1 MEGAHKIWLRRLG
14 KRPDKGNAGKQE
26 IYDVKCAFL
35 DRLKEVNP
43 EIFAGEYGAT
53 LSRHELEILLEKFKT
68 KSGLLHAGL
77 RIFVSRALTKGKE
90 RLGWQVSIPAIL
102 FDLPRE
108 KARFTPESF
117 LNLQKIRRVEQ
128 AMLSVRDENPP
139 GALKLRVGQLLLSAV
154 VFGGLVHREWLHPW
168 ISALFERVRIGEG
181 VLWLDMELVWQYER
195 EASDGDY
202 GKKQRSHEQRIV
214 RQRRWIA
221 DPVTRFFISRS
232 LPFLRENKDASKS
245 LPNASDILQA
255 YLRTLNLNANE
266 LPKNLQEFLAAAR
279 TRIGL
284 HVPGYLASFAEGHLM
299 SVSVPPATWTRL
311 CESRAVPVSR
321 GDESDDDSI
330 AEVVKKV
337 TWGGGDETSADQGKI
352 LRRLKRVVSAEGKSA
367 AQCEQEISGIIA
379 QQRGRLFPIL
389 GYLASWSLYHL
400 SRKKGNSPSTVER
413 YLSSV
418 ADELLVVCE
427 SEDLLE
433 WSPGEFEENYQR
445 VIELVRK
452 ESNKKFARDTLGRFH
467 RFLVQMYHVHPV
479 GDGFFRGRSAPA
491 EVRVDANLVSQREF
505 DLVKKV
511 LGFDDAIS
519 FFRSGMDAPVEGGIP
534 PSESNR
540 QLVSRSTI
548 ICLLT
553 AIIGFRCGLRRS
565 EVRYLRLIDVHD
577 DGRAELIVRPTR
589 ARKLK
594 SLSATRRISL
604 HVLLQPD
611 ELRLLLSWKA
621 CRLREEKKVEQQTL
635 LFCASG
641 LPTTPMPEAKVYPAI
656 REALSMVTGDATLR
670 YHHLRHSFTTW
681 LLVRVTGKSTGLR
694 EEAPFLDHQE
704 FDDDR
709 VSTIREQLMGNE
721 PLGRKGVFLVAALC
735 GHAEVSTTSESYI
748 HLSDWLLC
756 RELSRGE
763 ILPVVSPDAAA
774 RLTGMSRALAYRYTR
789 KDTAGKVLFD
799 WESGF
804 TGAIGKLGR
813 YRDPLVSQATD
824 PILNR
829 IVVEDEVDPQIP
841 LWMTVPK
848 VLHMSQVGKWSVD
861 EICGKLELNRE
872 AVEQWIENARRIS
885 VMQTKTLNFRHVQ
898 TKFSGQGVQQR
909 KIKRKTN
916 NDIFPSPLVYDHD
929 RRVATEIL
937 STFEKL
943 SGSERRS
950 IFDMLDYFLEKFSVQ
965 SGMVCF
971 HEIAKARR
979 YVDALRMLGISKSMM
994 RLIDCRENDQSPT
1007 ATRKRRRDWQK
1018 GLELEARNWQTSH
1031 KKWGRGVPPGT
1042 VGIQVV
1048 TKVKDKVQ
1056 VSYGF
1061 RYAIYMIAIA
1071 YWN

>member
-26 IYDVKCAFL
+26 IYDVKYAFL

-53 LSRHELEILLEKFKT
+53 LSRHELENLLEKFKT
-68 KSGLLHAGL
+68 KSGLLHASL
-77 RIFVSRALTKGKE
+77 RTFVSRTLSKGKE
-90 RLGWQVSIPAIL
+90 KLGWQVSIPSIL

-117 LNLQKIRRVEQ
+117 LNIQKIRRVEQ

-181 VLWLDMELVWQYER
+181 MLWLDMELVWQYER
-195 EASDGDY
+195 EASDSND

-221 DPVTRFFISRS
+221 DPVTRFLISRS

-255 YLRTLNLNANE
+255 YFRTLNINAND
-266 LPKNLQEFLAAAR
+266 LPNNLQEFLAAAR

-321 GDESDDDSI
+321 GDESNDDGV

-337 TWGGGDETSADQGKI
+337 TWSGEDETSADQGKI

-400 SRKKGNSPSTVER
+400 SRKKGNSPSTVDR
-413 YLSSV
+413 YLGAV
-418 ADELLVVCE
+418 ADKLLVVCGA
-427 SEDLLE
+427 EDILE
-433 WSPGEFEENYQR
+433 WSPGEFIESYGR
-445 VIELVRK
+445 VIELVK
-452 ESNKKFARDTLGRFH
+452 EESEKGFTRDTLGRFH

-491 EVRVDANLVSQREF
+491 EVSVDANLVSQREF
-505 DLVKKV
+505 DLVKEV
-511 LGFDDAIS
+511 LGFREAVS
-519 FFRSGMDAPVEGGIP
+519 FLSGDKNAPVSWAGQFPEAGKSGL
-534 PSESNR
+534 SR
-540 QLVSRSTI
+540 RALV
-548 ICLLT
+548 CLLT

-594 SLSATRRISL
+594 SLSATRRIPL
-604 HVLLQPD
+604 RVLLQPD

-621 CRLREEKKVEQQTL
+621 CRLREEKKVEQRTL
-635 LFCASG
+635 LFSASG
-641 LPTTPMPEAKVYPAI
+641 LPTTPMPEAMVFPII
-656 REALSMVTGDATLR
+656 REALAMVTGDATLR

-704 FDDDR
+704 FDDDS

-721 PLGRKGVFLVAALC
+721 PLGRKGTYLVAALC
-735 GHAEVSTTSESYI
+735 GHAEVGTTFESYV

-829 IVVEDEVDPQIP
+829 IVVEDEVDHQIP

-861 EICGKLELNRE
+861 EICGKLELKRE

-885 VMQTKTLNFRHVQ
+885 VMQTKTHNFRHVQ
-898 TKFSGQGVQQR
+898 IEISGQGVQQR

-929 RRVATEIL
+929 LRVATEIL

-943 SGSERRS
+943 SGSERRC

-979 YVDALRMLGISKSMM
+979 YVDALRMLGIGKRMI
-994 RLIDCRENDQSPT
+994 RLIDCRGNDSSPK
-1007 ATRKRRRDWQK
+1007 ATRERRRSWQK
-1018 GLELEARNWQTSH
+1018 ELDLEARNWQTSH

-1048 TKVKDKVQ
+1048 TKVKEKVH